1 MAQETQ
7 GAQASQEALKASQ
20 GMEGQVQADMP
31 GSLQD
36 GIEPGIEVL
45 ADEIEAGDA
54 DGSIGSTFEE
64 RSKKYKERIKHF
76 ILMNDPLMRVVF
88 NDIPTLEYL
97 LRVIMKDPSLKVID
111 KTIQADYKNLE
122 GHSVILDIL
131 AVDGNGVIYNIEI
144 QQKPEGAVPER
155 ARYNAGMVDS
165 KELTE
170 GEDFTKLPNS
180 FIIFITDKDESER
193 ILSDEVIPALAE
205 SQVLTDQVDV
215 AETSVVSDVE
225 SGSDEDI
232 EKPYVHRIVRVDADT
247 GRIFKDRQ
255 TIIYINSRMPDKT
268 ALGKLMHDFHCE
280 DPDDMYCKPISD
292 RVRKIKETPEEVENM
307 CREMDKIYNSG
318 EIDGERIG
326 KVKVALNMINNN
338 FPADQIVSMTELSN
352 DDVNRLIERKKKK
365 EAALQPA

>member
-7 GAQASQEALKASQ
+7 GAQASQSR
-20 GMEGQVQADMP
+20 EGQFQTDMP
-31 GSLQD
+31 EVLQD
-36 GIEPGIEVL
+36 GIELGIEVI

-54 DGSIGSTFEE
+54 DGNIGSTFEE

-97 LRVIMKDPSLKVID
+97 LRV
-111 KTIQADYKNLE
+111 
-122 GHSVILDIL
+122 
-131 AVDGNGVIYNIEI
+131 
-144 QQKPEGAVPER
+144 
-155 ARYNAGMVDS
+155 
-165 KELTE
+165 
-170 GEDFTKLPNS
+170 KLPNS
-180 FIIFITDKDESER
+180 YIIFITDKDETDR
-193 ILSDEVIPALAE
+193 ILSDKVIPVVDDLQGE
-205 SQVLTDQVDV
+205 TDEDNDSETDV
-215 AETSVVSDVE
+215 RSDVE

-307 CREMDKIYNSG
+307 CREMDKIYN
-318 EIDGERIG
+318 DGERRG

>member
-7 GAQASQEALKASQ
+7 GAQTSQEALKASQ
-20 GMEGQVQADMP
+20 GMEGQFQTDMP
-31 GSLQD
+31 EVLQD
-36 GIEPGIEVL
+36 GIELGIEVL

-122 GHSVILDIL
+122 GHSVILDIV

-193 ILSDEVIPALAE
+193 ILSDEVIPAINDLQGE
-205 SQVLTDQVDV
+205 TD
-215 AETSVVSDVE
+215 AGSDVE